1 MTDLGSLYISL
12 CWTLEREEYM
22 ELKAGYEKRIQEIQ
36 AQEEKDKEGVEG
48 LLKYDSDKKR
58 RAKEILWQ
66 NLLEINRYIAIL
78 LIERIEVHEK
88 YRIALSFRYSDRI
101 GDRYGAN

>member
-1 MTDLGSLYISL
+1 
-12 CWTLEREEYM
+12 M

-36 AQEEKDKEGVEG
+36 AREEKDKEGVEG

-78 LIERIEVHEK
+78 LIERIEVYEK